1 VLGQETGTN
10 EVKVFD
16 LPPAMALDVAS
27 SYLLT
32 KARLSLAEQQME
44 AMQAK
49 GKTTELL
56 GQLAVLLRRDDE
68 GNNLT
73 LLRGELK
80 GVAVV
85 GRIAGFN
92 PAFFSGTG

>member
-1 VLGQETGTN
+1 
-10 EVKVFD
+10 
-16 LPPAMALDVAS
+16 MALDVAS

-56 GQLAVLLRRDDE
+56 SQLAEVLKMGDE
-68 GNNLT
+68 GD
-73 LLRGELK
+73 
-80 GVAVV
+80 V
-85 GRIAGFN
+85 
-92 PAFFSGTG
+92 